1 MRRVQRRDEVSGYR
15 RGMLSPTFAVARW
28 GAVRAAVVILS
39 ALAASVLTL
48 VIDPAEEPRRNPALL
63 IAAVLVALAAVI
75 SSLRMGAVPVG
86 SSAGLARS
94 VTTDNG
100 RHPGT
105 AALRVVGPL
114 SLSDA
119 TWSAALFVVAALGRT
134 VVRIAA
140 GVSDAGELVF
150 ILLGAGLW
158 VIAYGAGWS
167 LGAIFVTA
175 VSTAV
180 RLAAAHRRGQAVS
193 WSWWVV
199 PPMLLLVVTAPLL
212 MSAYSLMTGASYS
225 GRGLAPLVQFL
236 TDDGRSADGAEV
248 IVLWLGKLAFAAL
261 AAGIAALAVDRV
273 RHARAGRRGVDSE

>member
-1 MRRVQRRDEVSGYR
+1 
-15 RGMLSPTFAVARW
+15 MLSPTLAVARW

-39 ALAASVLTL
+39 ALAASILTL

-63 IAAVLVALAAVI
+63 IAAVLLALAAVV

-100 RHPGT
+100 RYPGT

-119 TWSAALFVVAALGRT
+119 TWSATLFVVAALGRT

-158 VIAYGAGWS
+158 AIAYGAGWS
-167 LGAIFVTA
+167 VGAIFVTA

-212 MSAYSLMTGASYS
+212 MGAYSLMTGASYS